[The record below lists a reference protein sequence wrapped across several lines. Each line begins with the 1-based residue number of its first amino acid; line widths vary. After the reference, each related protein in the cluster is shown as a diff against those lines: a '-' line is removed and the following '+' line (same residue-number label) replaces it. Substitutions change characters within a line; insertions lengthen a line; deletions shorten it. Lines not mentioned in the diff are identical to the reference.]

1 MTPWDAFAA
10 AWLAKTIV
18 IAPPHGETPES
29 YAGKQAELA
38 AAVADRMM
46 ELRAQRFDDDGQPQA
61 RPVQPVQQ
69 SYRAQLQPHR
79 AIGLTATNA
88 PTVQRVA
95 PPATQATSEALA
107 ALGGQA
113 APGEYIPTAD
123 ELKGQPCWRA
133 FNGKVRGQGEDC
145 PGLYDT
151 QGVCNACRLAYK
163 MPGDAPRQFA
173 ASYGPPPVVIP
184 RGQPESISAPPKP
197 ISVPPLSQPAPI
209 ADPRFA
215 PGAMDGA
222 PMLPGQNPNGAQ

>member
-38 AAVADRMM
+38 AAVADRMV

-69 SYRAQLQPHR
+69 RYQVEQRRTLGPAL
-79 AIGLTATNA
+79 A
-88 PTVQRVA
+88 PTQPPPQRVV
-95 PPATQATSEALA
+95 PPSTQTTSEAIA
-107 ALGGQA
+107 ALSPQP
-113 APGEYIPTAD
+113 APGEYVPSAD

-133 FNGKVRGQGEDC
+133 FNGKQRGQGEDC
-145 PGLYDT
+145 PGLYDA

-163 MPGDAPRQFA
+163 MPGEAPRVFA

-184 RGQPESISAPPKP
+184 RGQPESISAPPRP
-197 ISVPPLSQPAPI
+197 IHAAP
-209 ADPRFA
+209 DPRF
-215 PGAMDGA
+215 PVGAVDGA
-222 PMLPGQNPNGAQ
+222 PMLPGNGGAQ